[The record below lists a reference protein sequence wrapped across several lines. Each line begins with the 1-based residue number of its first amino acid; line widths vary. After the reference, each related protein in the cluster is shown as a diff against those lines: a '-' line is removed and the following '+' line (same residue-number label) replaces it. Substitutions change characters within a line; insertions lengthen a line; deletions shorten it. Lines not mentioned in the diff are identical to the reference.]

1 MAEEEKED
9 VEETDETEEVQKK
22 SPKKFIVI
30 GVVLLLLGGGAF
42 AGWKFFLAEKPLSD
56 GEQMSPEAAQKA
68 AAPGI
73 MCSVDPFIVNL
84 LDQGGKRYLKAQ
96 FEIEIE
102 DESLKKELSQRMPQ
116 LRDAILMLLASKTF
130 ADISIPE
137 GKVQLRT
144 ELTERINSILKE
156 GAIRTLYF
164 TEFVV
169 Q

>member
-9 VEETDETEEVQKK
+9 VEEAEEAEEVQKK
-22 SPKKFIVI
+22 YPKKFIVI
-30 GVVLLLLGGGAF
+30 GVILLLLGGGAF
-42 AGWKFFLAEKPLSD
+42 AGWKFFLAEKLLSD
-56 GEQMSPEAAQKA
+56 GEQTSSAIAKKA

-73 MCSVDPFIVNL
+73 SYSVEPFIVNL

-96 FEIEIE
+96 FELDIE
-102 DESLKKELSQRMPQ
+102 DESLKKELSRRMPQ
-116 LRDAILMLLASKTF
+116 LRDAILMLLSSKTF

-137 GKVQLRT
+137 GKVQLRS